1 MLVNDDKHYRSEIAN
16 FLRNSGHRII
26 EKGDANE
33 ALTAFQSVDIHLV
46 LADDRMPNMSGIE
59 FLRKIKSMPRG
70 QDADIVVVIAY
81 GNMQTAIETIRAGA
95 YDYLLKPLN
104 IDELIA
110 VIKRVAEHL
119 ALKRENKVLK
129 LRFAEAV
136 ANATQQT
143 RQELLSLRKAYIEAI
158 GLKNM
163 GFYSAVMKR
172 ILKMAEQF
180 HADVS
185 LPVLIDGETGTGKD
199 VIARIIHYGQGDVS
213 TPFIAFNCAAA
224 KLSMLEEEL
233 FGCEESIFT
242 AAAVSGQ
249 KGKLD
254 LARGGTLFLDKITEM
269 PYALQ
274 SQLVRVIQEK
284 EYFRVGGVKARSAD
298 LRIIGATR
306 RNLEKEVAQGRFSYD
321 LFCILNK
328 GRIHLPPLRERTEDI
343 LPLTTLFLSEFAAET
358 GKGFETISQEAA
370 DTILS
375 HDWPGNI
382 KELRNAVQRIVL
394 TADDIMLKPD
404 HLDFLNPNNS
414 LTD

>member
-16 FLRNSGHRII
+16 FLRNSGHRVI

-33 ALTAFQSVDIHLV
+33 ALRAFQSADFHLV

-59 FLRKIKSMPRG
+59 FLRKIKSTPRG
-70 QDADIVVVIAY
+70 QDADIVVVTAY

-163 GFYSAVMKR
+163 GFHSAVMKR
-172 ILKMAEQF
+172 ILKLAWQF
-180 HADVS
+180 HANAS
-185 LPVLIDGETGTGKD
+185 LPVLIDGETGTGKE

-213 TPFIAFNCAAA
+213 TPFIALNCAAA
-224 KLSMLEEEL
+224 EPSVLEEEL
-233 FGCEESIFT
+233 FGCEESNFT
-242 AAAVSGQ
+242 AATVSGR

-254 LARGGTLFLDKITEM
+254 LARGGTLFLDEITEM
-269 PYALQ
+269 PSALQ

-306 RNLEKEVAQGRFSYD
+306 RNIEKEVAQGTFPYD
-321 LFCILNK
+321 LFCLLNK
-328 GRIHLPPLRERTEDI
+328 SRIHLPPLRERAEDI
-343 LPLTTLFLSEFAAET
+343 LPLATLFLSEFAAEK
-358 GKGFETISQEAA
+358 GKGFEAISQEAA

-382 KELRNAVQRIVL
+382 KELRNAIQRIVL
-394 TADDIMLKPD
+394 TSDDTMLKPA
-404 HLDFLNPNNS
+404 HLAFLNPNSS
-414 LTD
+414 LAD